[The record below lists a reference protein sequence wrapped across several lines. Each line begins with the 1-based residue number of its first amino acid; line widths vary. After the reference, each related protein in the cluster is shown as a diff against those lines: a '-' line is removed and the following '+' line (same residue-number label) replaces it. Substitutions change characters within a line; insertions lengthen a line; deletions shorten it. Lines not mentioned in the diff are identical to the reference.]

1 MLNIV
6 LFGPPGAG
14 KGTQSEKLIE
24 KYNFIHLSTGD
35 LLRAEIAAGTSLG
48 IQAKQNMD
56 KGELVPDSVVIGM
69 IGNKVKSNPD
79 AKGFIFDGF
88 PRTVAQAQALDSLLV
103 ENNTSITGMISL
115 VVEQEELVTRLLKR
129 GETSGRPDDKDEN
142 IIRNRISV
150 YNKETT
156 PVADFYKAQDK
167 LNTIEGVGT
176 INDIFENVCKSIDVL
191 A

>member
-88 PRTVAQAQALDSLLV
+88 PRTVAQAEALDSLLT

-167 LNTIEGVGT
+167 LNIIEGVGS
-176 INDIFENVCKSIDVL
+176 INDIFENVCKAIDVL

>member
-14 KGTQSEKLIE
+14 KGTQSKKLIE

-79 AKGFIFDGF
+79 AKGCLLYTSPS
-88 PRTVAQAQALDSLLV
+88 PRD
-103 ENNTSITGMISL
+103 
-115 VVEQEELVTRLLKR
+115 
-129 GETSGRPDDKDEN
+129 
-142 IIRNRISV
+142 
-150 YNKETT
+150 
-156 PVADFYKAQDK
+156 
-167 LNTIEGVGT
+167 
-176 INDIFENVCKSIDVL
+176 
-191 A
+191 